1 MRRLPGLGEDMIAID
16 VQMERKYHA
25 VLLGEISTV
34 ENGNEQNC
42 TAILVTLRNIK
53 CKFFAIHIYY
63 LWWIYYMCL
72 IQIEYMYSKE
82 FAFNIS

>member
-1 MRRLPGLGEDMIAID
+1 LPGLGEDMIAID

-53 CKFFAIHIYY
+53 CKFFAIHIFY
-63 LWWIYYMCL
+63 LNKAHVI
-72 IQIEYMYSKE
+72 
-82 FAFNIS
+82 NPP